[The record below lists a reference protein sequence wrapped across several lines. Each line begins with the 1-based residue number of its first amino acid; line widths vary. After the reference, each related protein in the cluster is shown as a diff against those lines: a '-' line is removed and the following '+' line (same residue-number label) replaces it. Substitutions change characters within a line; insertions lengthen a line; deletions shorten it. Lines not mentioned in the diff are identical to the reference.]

1 MVPENYK
8 LNQVRVEKKRSFL
21 NKGRGPGVLQGS
33 IFLYVIVVCFIAPGI
48 KNGIF
53 GQNVPGI
60 QEFLDFQGH
69 QLIRGLPTREK
80 IQA

>member
-8 LNQVRVEKKRSFL
+8 LNQVRVETKRSFL
-21 NKGRGPGVLQGS
+21 NKDGVQY
-33 IFLYVIVVCFIAPGI
+33 FLYVIVVCFIAPGI

-53 GQNVPGI
+53 DQNVPGI

-69 QLIRGLPTREK
+69 QLIRGLPRREK

>member
-1 MVPENYK
+1 MY
-8 LNQVRVEKKRSFL
+8 
-21 NKGRGPGVLQGS
+21 
-33 IFLYVIVVCFIAPGI
+33 FLYVIVVCFIAPGI